1 MNDTS
6 NKPNAVDTVNTVN
19 TTFTDIVNNGIAL
32 TTEQA
37 EKNKAVLKSALIM
50 QARRELERVLKLTDM
65 LDKIQ
70 EKYQDRVFDYINR
83 HDDES
88 AVNYLPR
95 MIDVI
100 SQCLDRSQKMIHDI
114 ALDDKITNI
123 MLVDA
128 STNISNIT
136 NNTLNM
142 DLSTAQSRGHVRD
155 AVNAI
160 LKLMNTNIEE
170 TTDDVVDVDT
180 NINTQDNSTDDE

>member
-1 MNDTS
+1 MSESNTS
-6 NKPNAVDTVNTVN
+6 NNTNGMEVVKG
-19 TTFTDIVNNGIAL
+19 TFTDIVNNGVAL

-50 QARRELERVLKLTDM
+50 QARRELERVLKLTEM

-70 EKYQDRVFDYINR
+70 EKYQDKVFNYIER

-136 NNTLNM
+136 NNTLNV

-160 LKLMNTNIEE
+160 LKLMSAESDDNVVSEVDNND
-170 TTDDVVDVDT
+170 TTD
-180 NINTQDNSTDDE
+180 SE